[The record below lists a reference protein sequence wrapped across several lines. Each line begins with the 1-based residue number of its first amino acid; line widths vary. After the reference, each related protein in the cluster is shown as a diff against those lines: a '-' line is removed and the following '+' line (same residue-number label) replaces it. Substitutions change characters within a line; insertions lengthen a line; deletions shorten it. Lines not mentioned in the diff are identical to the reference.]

1 MSITYSGG
9 KWDQGCI
16 GLGSL
21 HNRVNVDHNDTI
33 INHHEVKTACASNQS
48 TILRKTFISSEKER

>member
-1 MSITYSGG
+1 
-9 KWDQGCI
+9 
-16 GLGSL
+16 
-21 HNRVNVDHNDTI
+21 VNVDHNDTI